1 MNSEW
6 IWPASP
12 NLSGLI
18 IGIIFIFPTIYFIR
32 NKNWDSVAWPLF
44 LMTLPV
50 YYMLFGVLAMDGSAV
65 LYELL
70 YGLPFIMT
78 GLLVWR
84 MRSKNALI
92 IVALAWMSHGFYD
105 FYHDHF
111 FLNSGVFNWYPAFC
125 AIVDVT
131 VGVYLLI
138 YYRRVFTD
146 KII

>member
-1 MNSEW
+1 
-6 IWPASP
+6 
-12 NLSGLI
+12 
-18 IGIIFIFPTIYFIR
+18 
-32 NKNWDSVAWPLF
+32 
-44 LMTLPV
+44 
-50 YYMLFGVLAMDGSAV
+50 MDGPAV

-92 IVALAWMSHGFYD
+92 IVALAWMSHRFYD
-105 FYHDHF
+105 LYYDHF

-138 YYRRVFTD
+138 YCRRVFTN

>member
-1 MNSEW
+1 
-6 IWPASP
+6 
-12 NLSGLI
+12 
-18 IGIIFIFPTIYFIR
+18 
-32 NKNWDSVAWPLF
+32 
-44 LMTLPV
+44 
-50 YYMLFGVLAMDGSAV
+50 MDGPAV

-92 IVALAWMSHGFYD
+92 IVALAWMSHGVYD

-111 FLNSGVFNWYPAFC
+111 FLISGVFNWYPAFC

-138 YYRRVFTD
+138 YYRSVYQNNV
-146 KII
+146 I